1 MCGRCGFWFGIVVI
15 FLVLVAPII
24 AIIVLD
30 LGLDPFPRLRSINI
44 RLVAVRGRWRHGR
57 EGAIAP
63 HDIIIGSFVHG
74 SGCEDMSGFLLRH
87 VYRIVPEPRIEGEM
101 GGSLCWKTIGIG
113 VKFVGRESR

>member
-44 RLVAVRGRWRHGR
+44 RLVAVRGRWRPSWR
-57 EGAIAP
+57 NE
-63 HDIIIGSFVHG
+63 
-74 SGCEDMSGFLLRH
+74 MSVANPNSHILDN
-87 VYRIVPEPRIEGEM
+87 
-101 GGSLCWKTIGIG
+101 G
-113 VKFVGRESR
+113 V

>member
-1 MCGRCGFWFGIVVI
+1 MRCQWQILIVTYLI
-15 FLVLVAPII
+15 TGCRREYSI
-24 AIIVLD
+24 AREKD
-30 LGLDPFPRLRSINI
+30 S
-44 RLVAVRGRWRHGR
+44 HGR